1 MRATVNRVVALAL
14 ALGGLVFVGLLGGI
28 GSAELTDD
36 PPAIN
41 PYQSTQEEAPAPPA
55 TPAPALTPAPPP
67 PRDMIIR
74 DFAFNP
80 GDVTVPAGT
89 TINFINMESGVSHTS
104 TSGDGVWD
112 SGTLRP
118 EDSFPFTFDTAGT
131 FSFANRASATSTLR

>member
-41 PYQSTQEEAPAPPA
+41 PYQSTQDEVPAPPA
-55 TPAPALTPAPPP
+55 TPAPPP
-67 PRDMIIR
+67 PRDVIIR

-89 TINFINMESGVSHTS
+89 TINFINMESSVSHTS

-131 FSFANRASATSTLR
+131 FSYFCNIHPSMTAEITVEG